1 MNPSWWNS
9 LELVTRYNFLLQSS
23 AIALMFLSF
32 LVGAISLQFNKRITF
47 LQNQKEMA
55 SQDETKNH
63 EKLIKTLNA
72 ELIETKNKLTITDKG
87 VAKLI
92 KIDSQTPARNVKLP
106 ASGKFT
112 YVKTDNSANTVK
124 ITTSVPGQT
133 LLNGLDSYEL
143 SVQGESVTLEFSGSN
158 WFKIY

>member
-1 MNPSWWNS
+1 MGSFWSSP
-9 LELVTRYNFLLQSS
+9 EKVDVIRLVFQWTSIICG
-23 AIALMFLSF
+23 AIAIIFATRFSTLKKLADSEKATIE
-32 LVGAISLQFNKRITF
+32 LAERSSLKDKIH
-47 LQNQKEMA
+47 
-55 SQDETKNH
+55 ETKSELESTKDKLNKA
-63 EKLIKTLNA
+63 EKGI
-72 ELIETKNKLTITDKG
+72 
-87 VAKLI
+87 AKLI

-124 ITTSVPGQT
+124 ITTSVSGQT
-133 LLNGLDSYEL
+133 LLGGLDSYEL